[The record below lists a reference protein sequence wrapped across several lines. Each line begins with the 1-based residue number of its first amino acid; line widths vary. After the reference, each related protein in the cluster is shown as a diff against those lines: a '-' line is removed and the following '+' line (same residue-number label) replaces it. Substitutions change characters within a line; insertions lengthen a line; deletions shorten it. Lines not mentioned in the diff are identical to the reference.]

1 MTQSYIQFNATISRK
16 RNSRA
21 VKKLETRRL
30 EFKEKKSWGGAREKK
45 HTDEDRMTAVLDIW
59 DSLRCPQISTTFVTI
74 LPNIDFSCGL
84 NGPKAS
90 FPLRPSGVQIFP
102 IDGHLFY

>member
-16 RNSRA
+16 GNSRA
-21 VKKLETRRL
+21 VKKLETRRVEL
-30 EFKEKKSWGGAREKK
+30 KEKKRGGAREEK
-45 HTDEDRMTAVLDIW
+45 HTDENRMKTVLDIW
-59 DSLRCPQISTTFVTI
+59 DSLRCPQISTTFMTI

-90 FPLRPSGVQIFP
+90 FPLRPSGVLIFP